1 MGRYARYA
9 EENSR
14 AVQREPKSLTMNER
28 EEGAVTVERF
38 LFSNLEEVV
47 SFRYSKRE
55 SIILVTE
62 RDLRII
68 QNLKS
73 RLSR

>member
-14 AVQREPKSLTMNER
+14 AVQHEPKSLTMKER
-28 EEGAVTVERF
+28 RKVESLWRF

-62 RDLRII
+62 RDLRIT
-68 QNLKS
+68 QNLEI